1 MDGVWGTVCDA
12 GFGADEA
19 QAVCRAIN
27 LTYDGSFLEGRS
39 EGQNWNWRS
48 NATGPT
54 MPSVMSQASCPGG
67 DSPPAESIL
76 DCDFTANPTDCSP
89 YQDVQVTCNPGAS
102 AGFLSDPSEEC
113 LTSQQ
118 SPSGRQCSPGLR
130 IGVCAPMGAG
140 LFVRFNCGEDYG
152 YLQQRSFEFHS
163 NDGTPPPTNWMSHCN
178 ATAPSVQAQHVG
190 VVFRGSDRCFADPD
204 HAGEAMSSIKLQGC
218 DASSDVIVIDGRQCN
233 ADCTV
238 CLHNASA
245 ADWPS
250 FTYDATQ
257 VGTCQT
263 RFVNETLTDD
273 TSTRR
278 IDFTIDAFLCPGT
291 LSPTS
296 TPTTPTTSRP
306 TSAPTTA
313 PTMSRPTASPTS
325 APTSAPTRSRP
336 TASPTSA
343 PTSTPTA
350 SPTTFS
356 YATNELVEGIER

>member
-27 LTYDGSFLEGRS
+27 LTYDGSFLEGRP
-39 EGQNWNWRS
+39 EGQNLNWRS

-291 LSPTS
+291 LSPTL
-296 TPTTPTTSRP
+296 TPTTTPTTSRP
-306 TSAPTTA
+306 TSAPT
-313 PTMSRPTASPTS
+313 MSQ
-325 APTSAPTRSRP
+325 P